1 MPASPWQKSSYS
13 NEEGNCVE
21 LAITPAARLLIR
33 ESDTPDTV
41 LTASPARVRAL
52 LHRLKGPATDA

>member
-21 LAITPAARLLIR
+21 LAIAPAARLLIR
-33 ESDTPDTV
+33 ESDAPDTV

-52 LHRLKGPATDA
+52 LRRLKDPRSAA